1 MNHFAIGHRLPRV
14 LSVPLFGNRERF
26 GLSIQPDDPCWKEW
40 ERTNLQFYYSTQKR
54 SIGASVN
61 NAGYTVMS
69 DLNID
74 GKCVLEIG
82 PGEINHITN
91 WRGVPASYV
100 VADVQQEMLSISSKM
115 LEEHG
120 IKHSCTLLE
129 KTKAGHLPFDNQEF
143 DVIVSFYSLE
153 HLHPLD
159 VYLEEMLRVLKEGGS
174 FVGAI
179 PCEGGLTWGIGRFF
193 TSRRWLKR
201 HTSIN
206 PNKIV
211 CWEHPNFADRI
222 LIALDTSMNCR
233 SLKYWPLDIIPSID
247 LNLVV
252 LFVYEKR

>member
-74 GKCVLEIG
+74 SKCVLEIG

-100 VADVQQEMLSISSKM
+100 VADVQQEMLSISSKT

-179 PCEGGLTWGIGRFF
+179 PCEGGLAWGIGRFF